1 MFLRGVIHG
10 AALSALGVL
19 LAFLLPYLTM
29 DNDLLKIFA
38 VLILVAPLL
47 YIGYK
52 FRGKIDMPVIE
63 YIVYRNHKLWL
74 YLMGAGLITA
84 LTSTML
90 KIHLNS
96 IINFDPL
103 TFVITYVSSLFGNTA
118 TMATIIFIGSSLNK
132 KQ

>member
-1 MFLRGVIHG
+1 MFLRGVVHG
-10 AALSALGVL
+10 AALSALAIL

-52 FRGKIDMPVIE
+52 FRGKIDLPVIE
-63 YIVYRNHKLWL
+63 CIVYRNHKLWI

-118 TMATIIFIGSSLNK
+118 TMATIIFIGSSLNR